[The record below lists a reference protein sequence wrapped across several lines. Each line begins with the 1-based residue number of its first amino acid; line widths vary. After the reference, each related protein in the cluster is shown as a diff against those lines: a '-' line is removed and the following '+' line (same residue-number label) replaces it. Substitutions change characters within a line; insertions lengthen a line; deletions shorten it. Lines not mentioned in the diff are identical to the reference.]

1 MRPIAKTALAAPV
14 LAYGW
19 LAAASAIYCAGTGK
33 LVLFRFPFVQWA
45 EAAPWWR
52 LNGTMT
58 LWVSV
63 AAVIPSLLLLVCG
76 AGLVRVRKAR
86 TEVYGKT
93 SWASRQQM
101 KAGGNSASQRPF

>member
-33 LVLFRFPFVQWA
+33 LALFRFPFVQWA
-45 EAAPWWR
+45 EAVPWWR

-101 KAGGNSASQRPF
+101 KAGGISASQRPF